1 MEREMAFHVDSLA
14 RDYAR
19 DGLSDVD
26 AQRAARRQFG
36 NLTRLKERGHDERT
50 MRVVEDVTRD
60 VRHGG
65 SWSLAQPRLFARRD
79 PDAGPRHRRQHRCL
93 LRRRSAPAAAAAV
106 PGRRPARDGRR
117 VSRSPRTIDVSPAN
131 WLDWQRESRTF
142 RGFAAWQSASFT
154 MIGAGE
160 PRRVN
165 AQLVSSEFFP
175 LLGVAPLLGRTIS
188 AEDDRPNGPRVAVL
202 SYRAWQDQLGG
213 DRRAIGRTVQLNE
226 PPVRDRGRDA
236 RRLSLRAAGCR
247 PVDRISARPEPPV
260 AGDRR
265 THHRRRRT
273 PRRRRNDRHGPIG
286 NGRHRAASRRD
297 AHVQQEHERDNH
309 ASARGAHRRGA
320 DVGARA
326 VRRRGRAA
334 RHCLLQRRQHAPGAI
349 GVAPAR
355 DRDSRVTR
363 GGTLGDCAIAAGR
376 KPAARRRRRRARPR
390 ARALEPRRA
399 ARRRPDEPARRLRAV
414 HRSTR
419 PDVRVRP
426 VARDRRDRRPRTDDP
441 VRAAIDGRRVAD
453 ARVEGRSRAPCAT
466 GARRRAGCHDG
477 RAALRRRC
485 PRSHAHRAR
494 SGAPRIRCRRRPYHD
509 GVDLAGAISRR
520 APPRL
525 LSPGADAPSR
535 VAGHRIRG
543 RGGKPADGRHSSRR
557 NEVS

>member
-1 MEREMAFHVDSLA
+1 
-14 RDYAR
+14 
-19 DGLSDVD
+19 
-26 AQRAARRQFG
+26 
-36 NLTRLKERGHDERT
+36 
-50 MRVVEDVTRD
+50 
-60 VRHGG
+60 
-65 SWSLAQPRLFARRD
+65 
-79 PDAGPRHRRQHRCL
+79 
-93 LRRRSAPAAAAAV
+93 
-106 PGRRPARDGRR
+106 
-117 VSRSPRTIDVSPAN
+117 
-131 WLDWQRESRTF
+131 
-142 RGFAAWQSASFT
+142 

-213 DRRAIGRTVQLNE
+213 DRRAIGRTVQLDE
-226 PPVRDRGRDA
+226 PPVRDRRRDA
-236 RRLSLRAAGCR
+236 RRLSLRAAGYR
-247 PVDRISARPEPPV
+247 PVDRISARSEPPV
-260 AGDRR
+260 AGKTDGRIIHVVGRLADGATIGTARSEMEGIARR
-265 THHRRRRT
+265 LAATHTFNRNTSVTMT
-273 PRRRRNDRHGPIG
+273 PLRE
-286 NGRHRAASRRD
+286 
-297 AHVQQEHERDNH
+297 VLT
-309 ASARGAHRRGA
+309 GAGA

-363 GGTLGDCAIAAGR
+363 GGTLGDCASAAGR

-419 PDVRVRP
+419 ADVRVRP

-466 GARRRAGCHDG
+466 GARRRAGCPDG
-477 RAALRRRC
+477 GAALRRRC
-485 PRSHAHRAR
+485 PRAHAHRAR

-509 GVDLAGAISRR
+509 GVDFAGAISRR

-525 LSPGADAPSR
+525 LSPGADAPAR